1 VLKPASWTVNLKRI
15 HWALGYLTRAEAVIG
30 PQWLTIA
37 DENGEPRLQ
46 NPNDFFRLEI
56 ATALIRGIRVIPIL
70 VGEASMPQQTDLPKN
85 IAALAGRNAF
95 RIRDEDFHADV
106 DKLAVQLV
114 NPR

>member
-1 VLKPASWTVNLKRI
+1 LEEEAAATT
-15 HWALGYLTRAEAVIG
+15 HDHLGWLWLLTKIYRYLAR
-30 PQWLTIA
+30 
-37 DENGEPRLQ
+37 EP
-46 NPNDFFRLEI
+46 
-56 ATALIRGIRVIPIL
+56 IRGIRVIPIL